1 MNKLEHTM
9 IRKRSML
16 LTVTVL
22 LLCIAVGSLRY
33 YTLVTQTVYE
43 ESVSHL
49 RELLHQTGTVLNG
62 FVEHNMIYL
71 HMRSISIQEIDE
83 DEDIQQYLEKVKEE
97 TGYTRFYFLSRE
109 GDYITPDGE
118 TGNLGLQGS
127 LADQIENNKDF
138 IMKAVRPGQPQLL
151 VFISPRGHGSY
162 RGFSYDA
169 IALAYD
175 NESMVKEVDTLAY
188 DGTSGSYVVHGDGRI
203 VINNGLEREDGT
215 YNWLGFLQEHAQ
227 LSEKEFTGLTKDF
240 KAGQSGSMRLKLNG
254 TDFYMLYEPTGIEDW
269 MLVAVVPTDIVNKN
283 MDKLQFCT
291 ILLVGGIF
299 AALGIVLILMIVR
312 ANGVKLKQKN
322 TELLYRDELFI
333 KLSRNVDDVFMM
345 LDIASGKPDY
355 VSPNIERLL
364 GISVEEVLQDVHIL
378 DKLHPEDTRKQKVER
393 LEEIQNNEQR
403 EWDFEY
409 IHQKTREHRWFHIVA
424 MGSEVEG
431 RSKYI
436 FVMSDRTEDKKINQA
451 LEEAVNAAE
460 AANRAKSTFLSNI
473 SHDIRTPMNAI
484 SGFTTLAISSMDQKE
499 KVRDYL
505 AKIQVSGDHLMSL
518 INDVLDM
525 SRIES
530 GRIHLEESEVKL
542 TEVLNEL
549 ETITSGHVQAK
560 QLKLSVDAREMEN
573 ETVFC
578 DKTRLNQILLNLLA
592 NAIKFTPVGGRIS
605 VRLRQLPGTQE
616 DKTVCGIAVYEFH
629 VKDNGIGMSP
639 EFIKKIF
646 DPFERER
653 TSTVSRVPGTGLGMS
668 ISKSLVEMM
677 GGTIEVQSEQGKG
690 TESVIRIPMR
700 VCSEEKPGDHCA
712 GEKRRD
718 HDFGRPSADRAEETF
733 SPMTAGNDFSGRR
746 VLLVEDN
753 ELNREIATAILREY
767 GFEVDIAENGAIA
780 VEKVQSA
787 APDTYDIVLMDVLM
801 PVMDGYEATRRIRAL
816 EDPARAKI
824 RILAMTANA
833 FEEDRKAAFAAGM
846 DGFLSKP
853 IDIDELWKTLRR
865 LLQS

>member
-1 MNKLEHTM
+1 M
-9 IRKRSML
+9 IRRQSML

-22 LLCIAVGSLRY
+22 LCIAAGSLLY

-62 FVEHNMIYL
+62 FVEHNMTYL

-83 DEDIQQYLEKVKEE
+83 DEDIQQYLEKV
-97 TGYTRFYFLSRE
+97 
-109 GDYITPDGE
+109 
-118 TGNLGLQGS
+118 
-127 LADQIENNKDF
+127 
-138 IMKAVRPGQPQLL
+138 
-151 VFISPRGHGSY
+151 
-162 RGFSYDA
+162 
-169 IALAYD
+169 
-175 NESMVKEVDTLAY
+175 
-188 DGTSGSYVVHGDGRI
+188 
-203 VINNGLEREDGT
+203 
-215 YNWLGFLQEHAQ
+215 
-227 LSEKEFTGLTKDF
+227 
-240 KAGQSGSMRLKLNG
+240 
-254 TDFYMLYEPTGIEDW
+254 
-269 MLVAVVPTDIVNKN
+269 
-283 MDKLQFCT
+283 
-291 ILLVGGIF
+291 
-299 AALGIVLILMIVR
+299 
-312 ANGVKLKQKN
+312 
-322 TELLYRDELFI
+322 
-333 KLSRNVDDVFMM
+333 
-345 LDIASGKPDY
+345 
-355 VSPNIERLL
+355 
-364 GISVEEVLQDVHIL
+364 
-378 DKLHPEDTRKQKVER
+378 ER
-393 LEEIQNNEQR
+393 LEGIQNEEQR
-403 EWDFEY
+403 EWNFEY
-409 IHQKTREHRWFHIVA
+409 IHQKTRERRWFHIVA
-424 MGSEVEG
+424 MRSEVEG

-436 FVMSDRTEDKKINQA
+436 FVMSDRTEDKKVNQA
-451 LEEAVNAAE
+451 LEEAAHAAE

-542 TEVLNEL
+542 PEVLSEL

-560 QLKLSVDAREMEN
+560 QLKLSVDAGEIAN
-573 ETVFC
+573 ETVCC
-578 DKTRLNQILLNLLA
+578 DKTRLNQILLNLLS

-616 DKTVCGIAVYEFH
+616 NKTVCGIAVYEFR

-668 ISKSLVEMM
+668 ISKNLVEMM

-690 TESVIRIPMR
+690 TEFMIRIPMR
-700 VCSEEKPGDHCA
+700 VCSGEKSADHCS
-712 GEKRRD
+712 GEKRMD
-718 HDFGRPSADRAEETF
+718 HDFGRPSADRVEETF
-733 SPMTAGNDFSGRR
+733 SPMTAGNDFSGRH

-753 ELNREIATAILREY
+753 ELNREIATAILRGY
-767 GFEVDIAENGAIA
+767 GFEVDTAENGAIA

-833 FEEDRKAAFAAGM
+833 FEEDRKAAFVAGM

-865 LLQS
+865 LLQD

>member
-1 MNKLEHTM
+1 M

-22 LLCIAVGSLRY
+22 LLCIAVGGLRY

-83 DEDIQQYLEKVKEE
+83 DEDIQQYLEKAKEE
-97 TGYTRFYFLSRE
+97 TGHTHFYFLSRE
-109 GDYITPDGE
+109 GDYITPDGV
-118 TGNLGLQGS
+118 TGNLGLEGS
-127 LADQIENNKDF
+127 PADPIKNNEDF
-138 IMKAVRPGQPQLL
+138 IMKAVLPGQSQML

-175 NESMVKEVDTLAY
+175 NASMVKEVDTLAY

-203 VINNGLEREDGT
+203 VIDNGLEREDGT

-312 ANGVKLKQKN
+312 ANGVKLKRKN
-322 TELLYRDELFI
+322 TEILYRDELFT
-333 KLSRNVDDVFMM
+333 KLSRNVDDIFMM
-345 LDIASGKPDY
+345 LDIVSGKPDY

-378 DKLHPEDTRKQKVER
+378 DKLHPEDTLKQKVEC
-393 LEEIQNNEQR
+393 LEGIQNNEQR

-409 IHQKTREHRWFHIVA
+409 IHQKTRERRWFHIVA

-484 SGFTTLAISSMDQKE
+484 SGFTRLAISSMDQKE

-542 TEVLNEL
+542 PEVLNEL
-549 ETITSGHVQAK
+549 ETITSGHVQDK

-578 DKTRLNQILLNLLA
+578 DKTRLNQILLNLLS

-616 DKTVCGIAVYEFH
+616 DKTVCGIAVYEFR

-668 ISKSLVEMM
+668 ISKNLVEMM

-700 VCSEEKPGDHCA
+700 VCSEEKPADHCSGE
-712 GEKRRD
+712 GEKRMD
-718 HDFGRPSADRAEETF
+718 HDFGRPSADRMEETF
-733 SPMTAGNDFSGRR
+733 STMTAGNDFSGRH

-753 ELNREIATAILREY
+753 ELNREIAIAILREY

>member
-1 MNKLEHTM
+1 M
-9 IRKRSML
+9 IRRQSML

-22 LLCIAVGSLRY
+22 LLCIAAGSLRY

-62 FVEHNMIYL
+62 FVEHNMTYL

-109 GDYITPDGE
+109 GRYITPDGV
-118 TGNLGLQGS
+118 TGNLGLEGS
-127 LADQIENNKDF
+127 PADPIKNNEDF
-138 IMKAVRPGQPQLL
+138 IMKAVLPGQSQLL

-188 DGTSGSYVVHGDGRI
+188 DGTSGSYVVHGDGRV
-203 VINNGLEREDGT
+203 VINNGLEREDGI
-215 YNWLGFLQEHAQ
+215 YNWLGFLREHVQ
-227 LSEKEFTGLTKDF
+227 LSEKEFTGLTNDF
-240 KAGQSGSMRLKLNG
+240 KKGQSGSMRLKLNG

-283 MDKLQFCT
+283 MNKLQFCT

-299 AALGIVLILMIVR
+299 AALGIILILMVVR
-312 ANGVKLKQKN
+312 ANGVKLKRKN
-322 TELLYRDELFI
+322 TELLYRDELFT
-333 KLSRNVDDVFMM
+333 KLSRNVDDIFMM
-345 LDIASGKPDY
+345 LDIVSGKPDY

-364 GISVEEVLQDVHIL
+364 GISVEEVLHDVHVL

-393 LEEIQNNEQR
+393 LEGIQNEEQR

-409 IHQKTREHRWFHIVA
+409 IHQKTRERRWFHIVA
-424 MGSEVEG
+424 MRSEVEG

-436 FVMSDRTEDKKINQA
+436 FVMSDRTEDKKVNQA
-451 LEEAVNAAE
+451 LEEAAHAAE

-484 SGFTTLAISSMDQKE
+484 SGFTTLAIRSMDQKE

-542 TEVLNEL
+542 PEVLSEL

-560 QLKLSVDAREMEN
+560 QLKLSVDAGEIAN
-573 ETVFC
+573 ETICC
-578 DKTRLNQILLNLLA
+578 DKTRLNQILLNLLS

-616 DKTVCGIAVYEFH
+616 NKTVCGIAVYEFR

-653 TSTVSRVPGTGLGMS
+653 TSTVSRFPGTGLGMS
-668 ISKSLVEMM
+668 ISKNLVEMM

-690 TESVIRIPMR
+690 TEFMIRIPMR
-700 VCSEEKPGDHCA
+700 VCSGEKSADHCS
-712 GEKRRD
+712 GEKWMD
-718 HDFGRPSADRAEETF
+718 HDFGRPSADRVEETF
-733 SPMTAGNDFSGRR
+733 SPMTAGNNFSGRH

-767 GFEVDIAENGAIA
+767 GFEVDTAENGAIA

-816 EDPARAKI
+816 ENPARAKI

-833 FEEDRKAAFAAGM
+833 FEEDRKAAFAVGM

>member
-1 MNKLEHTM
+1 MNKHEHAM
-9 IRKRSML
+9 IRRRSML

-22 LLCIAVGSLRY
+22 LCIAAGSLRY

-71 HMRSISIQEIDE
+71 HMRSISIQEIDG
-83 DEDIQQYLEKVKEE
+83 DEDIQQYLEKV
-97 TGYTRFYFLSRE
+97 
-109 GDYITPDGE
+109 
-118 TGNLGLQGS
+118 
-127 LADQIENNKDF
+127 
-138 IMKAVRPGQPQLL
+138 
-151 VFISPRGHGSY
+151 
-162 RGFSYDA
+162 
-169 IALAYD
+169 
-175 NESMVKEVDTLAY
+175 
-188 DGTSGSYVVHGDGRI
+188 
-203 VINNGLEREDGT
+203 
-215 YNWLGFLQEHAQ
+215 
-227 LSEKEFTGLTKDF
+227 
-240 KAGQSGSMRLKLNG
+240 
-254 TDFYMLYEPTGIEDW
+254 
-269 MLVAVVPTDIVNKN
+269 
-283 MDKLQFCT
+283 
-291 ILLVGGIF
+291 
-299 AALGIVLILMIVR
+299 
-312 ANGVKLKQKN
+312 
-322 TELLYRDELFI
+322 
-333 KLSRNVDDVFMM
+333 
-345 LDIASGKPDY
+345 
-355 VSPNIERLL
+355 
-364 GISVEEVLQDVHIL
+364 
-378 DKLHPEDTRKQKVER
+378 ER
-393 LEEIQNNEQR
+393 LEGIQNEEQR
-403 EWDFEY
+403 EWNFEY
-409 IHQKTREHRWFHIVA
+409 IHQKTRERRWFHIVA
-424 MGSEVEG
+424 MRSEVEG

-436 FVMSDRTEDKKINQA
+436 FVMTDRTEDKKVNQA
-451 LEEAVNAAE
+451 LEEAAHAAE

-484 SGFTTLAISSMDQKE
+484 SGFTTLAIRSMDQKE

-525 SRIES
+525 NRIES

-542 TEVLNEL
+542 PEVLSEL

-560 QLKLSVDAREMEN
+560 QLKLSVDAGEIAN
-573 ETVFC
+573 ETVCC
-578 DKTRLNQILLNLLA
+578 DKTRLNQILLNLLS

-616 DKTVCGIAVYEFH
+616 NKTVCGIAVYEFR

-668 ISKSLVEMM
+668 ISKNLVEMM
-677 GGTIEVQSEQGKG
+677 GGAIEVQSEQGKG
-690 TESVIRIPMR
+690 TEFMIRIPMR
-700 VCSEEKPGDHCA
+700 VCSGEKSADHCS
-712 GEKRRD
+712 GEKRMD
-718 HDFGRPSADRAEETF
+718 HDFGRPSADRVEETF
-733 SPMTAGNDFSGRR
+733 SPMTAGNDFSGRH

-753 ELNREIATAILREY
+753 ELNREIATAILRGY
-767 GFEVDIAENGAIA
+767 GFEVDTAENGAIA

>member
-1 MNKLEHTM
+1 M
-9 IRKRSML
+9 IRRQSML

-22 LLCIAVGSLRY
+22 LLCIAAGSLRY

-62 FVEHNMIYL
+62 FVEHNMTYL

-83 DEDIQQYLEKVKEE
+83 DEDIQQYLEKV
-97 TGYTRFYFLSRE
+97 
-109 GDYITPDGE
+109 
-118 TGNLGLQGS
+118 
-127 LADQIENNKDF
+127 
-138 IMKAVRPGQPQLL
+138 
-151 VFISPRGHGSY
+151 
-162 RGFSYDA
+162 
-169 IALAYD
+169 
-175 NESMVKEVDTLAY
+175 
-188 DGTSGSYVVHGDGRI
+188 
-203 VINNGLEREDGT
+203 
-215 YNWLGFLQEHAQ
+215 
-227 LSEKEFTGLTKDF
+227 
-240 KAGQSGSMRLKLNG
+240 
-254 TDFYMLYEPTGIEDW
+254 
-269 MLVAVVPTDIVNKN
+269 
-283 MDKLQFCT
+283 
-291 ILLVGGIF
+291 
-299 AALGIVLILMIVR
+299 
-312 ANGVKLKQKN
+312 
-322 TELLYRDELFI
+322 
-333 KLSRNVDDVFMM
+333 
-345 LDIASGKPDY
+345 
-355 VSPNIERLL
+355 
-364 GISVEEVLQDVHIL
+364 
-378 DKLHPEDTRKQKVER
+378 ER
-393 LEEIQNNEQR
+393 LEGIQNEEQR

-409 IHQKTREHRWFHIVA
+409 IHQKTRERRWFHIVA
-424 MGSEVEG
+424 MRSEVEG

-436 FVMSDRTEDKKINQA
+436 FVMSDRTEDKKVNQA
-451 LEEAVNAAE
+451 LEEVAHAAE

-484 SGFTTLAISSMDQKE
+484 SGFTTLAIRSMDQKE

-542 TEVLNEL
+542 PEMLSEL

-560 QLKLSVDAREMEN
+560 QLKLSVAAGEIAN
-573 ETVFC
+573 ETVCC
-578 DKTRLNQILLNLLA
+578 DKTRLNQILLNLLS

-616 DKTVCGIAVYEFH
+616 NKTVCGIAVYEFR

-668 ISKSLVEMM
+668 ISKNLVEMM

-690 TESVIRIPMR
+690 TEFMIRVPMR
-700 VCSEEKPGDHCA
+700 VCCEEKQADHCS
-712 GEKRRD
+712 GEKRMD
-718 HDFGRPSADRAEETF
+718 HDFGRPSADRGEETF
-733 SPMTAGNDFSGRR
+733 SPMTAGNDFSGRH

-753 ELNREIATAILREY
+753 ELNREIATAILRGY
-767 GFEVDIAENGAIA
+767 GFEVDTAENGAIA

-816 EDPARAKI
+816 EDPIRAKI

-833 FEEDRKAAFAAGM
+833 FEEDRRAAFAAGM

-865 LLQS
+865 LLQD

>member
-1 MNKLEHTM
+1 MNKHEHAM
-9 IRKRSML
+9 IRRRSML

-22 LLCIAVGSLRY
+22 LCIAAGSLRY

-62 FVEHNMIYL
+62 FVEHNMTYL

-83 DEDIQQYLEKVKEE
+83 DEDIQQYLEKV
-97 TGYTRFYFLSRE
+97 
-109 GDYITPDGE
+109 
-118 TGNLGLQGS
+118 
-127 LADQIENNKDF
+127 
-138 IMKAVRPGQPQLL
+138 
-151 VFISPRGHGSY
+151 
-162 RGFSYDA
+162 
-169 IALAYD
+169 
-175 NESMVKEVDTLAY
+175 
-188 DGTSGSYVVHGDGRI
+188 
-203 VINNGLEREDGT
+203 
-215 YNWLGFLQEHAQ
+215 
-227 LSEKEFTGLTKDF
+227 
-240 KAGQSGSMRLKLNG
+240 
-254 TDFYMLYEPTGIEDW
+254 
-269 MLVAVVPTDIVNKN
+269 
-283 MDKLQFCT
+283 
-291 ILLVGGIF
+291 
-299 AALGIVLILMIVR
+299 
-312 ANGVKLKQKN
+312 
-322 TELLYRDELFI
+322 
-333 KLSRNVDDVFMM
+333 
-345 LDIASGKPDY
+345 
-355 VSPNIERLL
+355 
-364 GISVEEVLQDVHIL
+364 
-378 DKLHPEDTRKQKVER
+378 ER
-393 LEEIQNNEQR
+393 LEGIQNEEQR
-403 EWDFEY
+403 EWNFEY
-409 IHQKTREHRWFHIVA
+409 IHQKTRERRWFHIVA
-424 MGSEVEG
+424 MRSEVEG

-436 FVMSDRTEDKKINQA
+436 FVMSDRTEDKKVNRA
-451 LEEAVNAAE
+451 LEEAAHAAE

-484 SGFTTLAISSMDQKE
+484 SGFTTLAIRSMDQKE

-542 TEVLNEL
+542 PEVLSEL

-560 QLKLSVDAREMEN
+560 QLKLSVDAGEIAN
-573 ETVFC
+573 ETVCC
-578 DKTRLNQILLNLLA
+578 DKTRLNQILLNLLS

-616 DKTVCGIAVYEFH
+616 NKTACGIAVYEFR

-668 ISKSLVEMM
+668 ISKNLVEMM

-690 TESVIRIPMR
+690 TEFMIRIPMR
-700 VCSEEKPGDHCA
+700 VCCEEKQADHCS
-712 GEKRRD
+712 GEKRMD
-718 HDFGRPSADRAEETF
+718 HDFGRPSADRVEETF
-733 SPMTAGNDFSGRR
+733 SPMTAGNDFSGRH

-753 ELNREIATAILREY
+753 ELNREIATAILRGY
-767 GFEVDIAENGAIA
+767 GFEVDTAENGAIA

-801 PVMDGYEATRRIRAL
+801 PVMDGYEAIRRIRAL

-833 FEEDRKAAFAAGM
+833 FEEDRRAAFAAGM

-865 LLQS
+865 LLQD

>member
-1 MNKLEHTM
+1 M
-9 IRKRSML
+9 IRRQSML

-22 LLCIAVGSLRY
+22 LLCIAAGSLRY

-62 FVEHNMIYL
+62 FVEHNMTYL

-83 DEDIQQYLEKVKEE
+83 DEDIQQYLEKV
-97 TGYTRFYFLSRE
+97 
-109 GDYITPDGE
+109 
-118 TGNLGLQGS
+118 
-127 LADQIENNKDF
+127 
-138 IMKAVRPGQPQLL
+138 
-151 VFISPRGHGSY
+151 
-162 RGFSYDA
+162 
-169 IALAYD
+169 
-175 NESMVKEVDTLAY
+175 
-188 DGTSGSYVVHGDGRI
+188 
-203 VINNGLEREDGT
+203 
-215 YNWLGFLQEHAQ
+215 
-227 LSEKEFTGLTKDF
+227 
-240 KAGQSGSMRLKLNG
+240 
-254 TDFYMLYEPTGIEDW
+254 
-269 MLVAVVPTDIVNKN
+269 
-283 MDKLQFCT
+283 
-291 ILLVGGIF
+291 
-299 AALGIVLILMIVR
+299 
-312 ANGVKLKQKN
+312 
-322 TELLYRDELFI
+322 
-333 KLSRNVDDVFMM
+333 
-345 LDIASGKPDY
+345 
-355 VSPNIERLL
+355 
-364 GISVEEVLQDVHIL
+364 
-378 DKLHPEDTRKQKVER
+378 ER
-393 LEEIQNNEQR
+393 LEGIQNEEQR

-409 IHQKTREHRWFHIVA
+409 IHQKTRERRWFHIVA
-424 MGSEVEG
+424 MRSEVEG

-436 FVMSDRTEDKKINQA
+436 FVMSDRTEDKKVNQA
-451 LEEAVNAAE
+451 LEEVAHAAE

-484 SGFTTLAISSMDQKE
+484 SGFTTLAIRSMDQKE

-542 TEVLNEL
+542 PEMLSEL

-560 QLKLSVDAREMEN
+560 QLKLSVAAGEIAN
-573 ETVFC
+573 ETVCC
-578 DKTRLNQILLNLLA
+578 DKTRLNQILLNLLS

-616 DKTVCGIAVYEFH
+616 NKTACGIAVYEFR

-668 ISKSLVEMM
+668 ISKNLVEMM

-690 TESVIRIPMR
+690 TEFMIRVPMR
-700 VCSEEKPGDHCA
+700 VCCEEKQADHCS
-712 GEKRRD
+712 GEKRMD
-718 HDFGRPSADRAEETF
+718 HDFGRPSADRVEETF
-733 SPMTAGNDFSGRR
+733 SPMTAGNDFSGRH

-753 ELNREIATAILREY
+753 ELNREIATAILRGY
-767 GFEVDIAENGAIA
+767 GFEVDTAENGAIA

-816 EDPARAKI
+816 EDPIRAKI

-833 FEEDRKAAFAAGM
+833 FEEDRRAAFAAGM

-865 LLQS
+865 LLQD

>member
-1 MNKLEHTM
+1 M
-9 IRKRSML
+9 IRRRSVL

-22 LLCIAVGSLRY
+22 LCIAAGSLRY

-62 FVEHNMIYL
+62 FVEHNMTYL
-71 HMRSISIQEIDE
+71 HMRSISIQEIDG
-83 DEDIQQYLEKVKEE
+83 DEDIQQYLEKV
-97 TGYTRFYFLSRE
+97 
-109 GDYITPDGE
+109 
-118 TGNLGLQGS
+118 
-127 LADQIENNKDF
+127 
-138 IMKAVRPGQPQLL
+138 
-151 VFISPRGHGSY
+151 
-162 RGFSYDA
+162 
-169 IALAYD
+169 
-175 NESMVKEVDTLAY
+175 
-188 DGTSGSYVVHGDGRI
+188 
-203 VINNGLEREDGT
+203 
-215 YNWLGFLQEHAQ
+215 
-227 LSEKEFTGLTKDF
+227 
-240 KAGQSGSMRLKLNG
+240 
-254 TDFYMLYEPTGIEDW
+254 
-269 MLVAVVPTDIVNKN
+269 
-283 MDKLQFCT
+283 
-291 ILLVGGIF
+291 
-299 AALGIVLILMIVR
+299 
-312 ANGVKLKQKN
+312 
-322 TELLYRDELFI
+322 
-333 KLSRNVDDVFMM
+333 
-345 LDIASGKPDY
+345 
-355 VSPNIERLL
+355 
-364 GISVEEVLQDVHIL
+364 
-378 DKLHPEDTRKQKVER
+378 ER
-393 LEEIQNNEQR
+393 LEGIQNEEQR

-409 IHQKTREHRWFHIVA
+409 IHQKTRERRWFHIVA
-424 MGSEVEG
+424 MRSEVEG

-436 FVMSDRTEDKKINQA
+436 FVMSDRTEDKKVNQA
-451 LEEAVNAAE
+451 LEEAAHAAE

-484 SGFTTLAISSMDQKE
+484 SGFTTLAIRSMDQKE

-530 GRIHLEESEVKL
+530 GRIHFEESEVKL
-542 TEVLNEL
+542 PEVLSEL

-560 QLKLSVDAREMEN
+560 QLKLSVDAGEIAN
-573 ETVFC
+573 ETVCC
-578 DKTRLNQILLNLLA
+578 DKTRLNQILLNLLS

-616 DKTVCGIAVYEFH
+616 NKTVCGIAVYEFR
-629 VKDNGIGMSP
+629 VKDNGIGMSS

-668 ISKSLVEMM
+668 ISKNLVEMM

-690 TESVIRIPMR
+690 TEFMIRIPMR
-700 VCSEEKPGDHCA
+700 VCSGEKPADHCS
-712 GEKRRD
+712 GEKRMD
-718 HDFGRPSADRAEETF
+718 HDFGRPSADRVEETF
-733 SPMTAGNDFSGRR
+733 SPTPAGNDFSGRH

-753 ELNREIATAILREY
+753 ELNREIATAILRGY
-767 GFEVDIAENGAIA
+767 GFEVDTAENGAIA

-801 PVMDGYEATRRIRAL
+801 SVMDGYEATRRIRAL

-824 RILAMTANA
+824 RILVMTANA
-833 FEEDRKAAFAAGM
+833 FEEDRKAAFATGM

-865 LLQS
+865 LLQD

>member
-1 MNKLEHTM
+1 MNKHEHAM
-9 IRKRSML
+9 IRRQSML

-22 LLCIAVGSLRY
+22 LLCIAAGSLRY

-62 FVEHNMIYL
+62 FVEHNMTYL

-83 DEDIQQYLEKVKEE
+83 DEDIQQYLEKAK
-97 TGYTRFYFLSRE
+97 
-109 GDYITPDGE
+109 
-118 TGNLGLQGS
+118 
-127 LADQIENNKDF
+127 
-138 IMKAVRPGQPQLL
+138 
-151 VFISPRGHGSY
+151 
-162 RGFSYDA
+162 
-169 IALAYD
+169 
-175 NESMVKEVDTLAY
+175 
-188 DGTSGSYVVHGDGRI
+188 
-203 VINNGLEREDGT
+203 
-215 YNWLGFLQEHAQ
+215 
-227 LSEKEFTGLTKDF
+227 
-240 KAGQSGSMRLKLNG
+240 RLKG
-254 TDFYMLYEPTGIEDW
+254 
-269 MLVAVVPTDIVNKN
+269 
-283 MDKLQFCT
+283 
-291 ILLVGGIF
+291 
-299 AALGIVLILMIVR
+299 
-312 ANGVKLKQKN
+312 
-322 TELLYRDELFI
+322 
-333 KLSRNVDDVFMM
+333 
-345 LDIASGKPDY
+345 
-355 VSPNIERLL
+355 
-364 GISVEEVLQDVHIL
+364 
-378 DKLHPEDTRKQKVER
+378 
-393 LEEIQNNEQR
+393 IQNEEQR
-403 EWDFEY
+403 EWNFEY
-409 IHQKTREHRWFHIVA
+409 IHQKTRERRWFHIVA
-424 MGSEVEG
+424 MRSEVEG

-436 FVMSDRTEDKKINQA
+436 FVMSDRTEDKKVNQA
-451 LEEAVNAAE
+451 LEEAAHAAE

-484 SGFTTLAISSMDQKE
+484 SGFTTLAIRSMDQKE

-542 TEVLNEL
+542 PEVLSEL

-560 QLKLSVDAREMEN
+560 QLKLSVDAGEIAN
-573 ETVFC
+573 ETVCC
-578 DKTRLNQILLNLLA
+578 DKTRLNQILLNLLS

-616 DKTVCGIAVYEFH
+616 NKTACGIAVYEFR

-668 ISKSLVEMM
+668 ISKNLVEMM

-690 TESVIRIPMR
+690 TEFMIRIPMR
-700 VCSEEKPGDHCA
+700 VCCEEKQADHCS
-712 GEKRRD
+712 GEKRMD
-718 HDFGRPSADRAEETF
+718 HDFGRPSADRVEETF
-733 SPMTAGNDFSGRR
+733 SPMTAGNDFSGRH

-753 ELNREIATAILREY
+753 ELNREIATAILRGY
-767 GFEVDIAENGAIA
+767 GFEVDTAENGAIA

-833 FEEDRKAAFAAGM
+833 FEEDRRAAFAAGM

-865 LLQS
+865 LLQD

>member
-9 IRKRSML
+9 IRRRSML
-16 LTVTVL
+16 LTVMVL

-71 HMRSISIQEIDE
+71 HMRSILIQEIDE
-83 DEDIQQYLEKVKEE
+83 DEDIQQYLEKAKEE
-97 TGYTRFYFLSRE
+97 TGYTQFYFLSRE
-109 GDYITPDGE
+109 GDYITPDGV
-118 TGNLGLQGS
+118 TGNLGLEGS
-127 LADQIENNKDF
+127 PADPIKNNEDF
-138 IMKAVRPGQPQLL
+138 IMKAVLPGQSQML

-175 NESMVKEVDTLAY
+175 NASMVKEVDTLAY
-188 DGTSGSYVVHGDGRI
+188 DGTSGSYVVHGDGRV
-203 VINNGLEREDGT
+203 VINNGLEREDGI

-322 TELLYRDELFI
+322 TEILYRDELFT
-333 KLSRNVDDVFMM
+333 KLSRNVDDIFMM
-345 LDIASGKPDY
+345 LDIVSGKPDY

-364 GISVEEVLQDVHIL
+364 GISVEEVLQDVHVL
-378 DKLHPEDTRKQKVER
+378 DKLHPEDTLKQKVER
-393 LEEIQNNEQR
+393 LEGIQNEEQR

-409 IHQKTREHRWFHIVA
+409 IHQKTRERRWFHIVA

-436 FVMSDRTEDKKINQA
+436 YVMSDRTEDKKVNQA
-451 LEEAVNAAE
+451 LEEAAHAAE

-499 KVRDYL
+499 KVREYL

-542 TEVLNEL
+542 PEVLSEL

-560 QLKLSVDAREMEN
+560 QLKLSVDAGEIAN
-573 ETVFC
+573 ETVCC
-578 DKTRLNQILLNLLA
+578 DKTRLNQILLNLLS

-616 DKTVCGIAVYEFH
+616 DKTVCGIAVYEFR

-653 TSTVSRVPGTGLGMS
+653 TSTVSRVQGTGLGMS

-690 TESVIRIPMR
+690 TESMIRIPMR
-700 VCSEEKPGDHCA
+700 VCSEEKPADHCSGE
-712 GEKRRD
+712 GEKRMD
-718 HDFGRPSADRAEETF
+718 HDFGRH
-733 SPMTAGNDFSGRR
+733 

-753 ELNREIATAILREY
+753 ELNREIAIAILREY
-767 GFEVDIAENGAIA
+767 GFEVDTAENGAIA
-780 VEKVQSA
+780 VEKVQNA

-865 LLQS
+865 LLQD

>member
-1 MNKLEHTM
+1 M
-9 IRKRSML
+9 IRRQSML

-22 LLCIAVGSLRY
+22 LLCIAAGSLRY

-62 FVEHNMIYL
+62 FVEHNMTYL

-83 DEDIQQYLEKVKEE
+83 DEDIQQYLEKAK
-97 TGYTRFYFLSRE
+97 
-109 GDYITPDGE
+109 
-118 TGNLGLQGS
+118 
-127 LADQIENNKDF
+127 
-138 IMKAVRPGQPQLL
+138 
-151 VFISPRGHGSY
+151 
-162 RGFSYDA
+162 
-169 IALAYD
+169 
-175 NESMVKEVDTLAY
+175 
-188 DGTSGSYVVHGDGRI
+188 
-203 VINNGLEREDGT
+203 
-215 YNWLGFLQEHAQ
+215 
-227 LSEKEFTGLTKDF
+227 
-240 KAGQSGSMRLKLNG
+240 RLKG
-254 TDFYMLYEPTGIEDW
+254 
-269 MLVAVVPTDIVNKN
+269 
-283 MDKLQFCT
+283 
-291 ILLVGGIF
+291 
-299 AALGIVLILMIVR
+299 
-312 ANGVKLKQKN
+312 
-322 TELLYRDELFI
+322 
-333 KLSRNVDDVFMM
+333 
-345 LDIASGKPDY
+345 
-355 VSPNIERLL
+355 
-364 GISVEEVLQDVHIL
+364 
-378 DKLHPEDTRKQKVER
+378 
-393 LEEIQNNEQR
+393 IQNEEQR
-403 EWDFEY
+403 EWNFEY
-409 IHQKTREHRWFHIVA
+409 IHQKTRERRWFHIVA
-424 MGSEVEG
+424 MRSEVEG

-436 FVMSDRTEDKKINQA
+436 FVMSDRTEDKKVNQA
-451 LEEAVNAAE
+451 LEEAAHAAE

-484 SGFTTLAISSMDQKE
+484 SGFTTLAIRSMDQKE

-542 TEVLNEL
+542 PEVLSEL

-560 QLKLSVDAREMEN
+560 QLKLSVDAGEIAN
-573 ETVFC
+573 ETVCC
-578 DKTRLNQILLNLLA
+578 DKTRLNQILLNLLS

-616 DKTVCGIAVYEFH
+616 NKTACGIAVYEFR

-668 ISKSLVEMM
+668 ISKNLVEMM

-690 TESVIRIPMR
+690 TEFMIRIPMR
-700 VCSEEKPGDHCA
+700 VCCEEKQADHCS
-712 GEKRRD
+712 GEKRMD
-718 HDFGRPSADRAEETF
+718 HDFGRPSADRVEETF
-733 SPMTAGNDFSGRR
+733 SPMTAGNDFSGRH

-753 ELNREIATAILREY
+753 ELNREIATAILRGY
-767 GFEVDIAENGAIA
+767 GFEVDTAENGAIA

-833 FEEDRKAAFAAGM
+833 FEEDRRAAFAAGM

-865 LLQS
+865 LLQD

>member
-1 MNKLEHTM
+1 
-9 IRKRSML
+9 ML

-22 LLCIAVGSLRY
+22 LLCIAAGSLRY

-62 FVEHNMIYL
+62 FVEHNMTYL

-83 DEDIQQYLEKVKEE
+83 DEDIQQYLEKAK
-97 TGYTRFYFLSRE
+97 
-109 GDYITPDGE
+109 
-118 TGNLGLQGS
+118 
-127 LADQIENNKDF
+127 
-138 IMKAVRPGQPQLL
+138 
-151 VFISPRGHGSY
+151 
-162 RGFSYDA
+162 
-169 IALAYD
+169 
-175 NESMVKEVDTLAY
+175 
-188 DGTSGSYVVHGDGRI
+188 
-203 VINNGLEREDGT
+203 
-215 YNWLGFLQEHAQ
+215 
-227 LSEKEFTGLTKDF
+227 
-240 KAGQSGSMRLKLNG
+240 RLKG
-254 TDFYMLYEPTGIEDW
+254 
-269 MLVAVVPTDIVNKN
+269 
-283 MDKLQFCT
+283 
-291 ILLVGGIF
+291 
-299 AALGIVLILMIVR
+299 
-312 ANGVKLKQKN
+312 
-322 TELLYRDELFI
+322 
-333 KLSRNVDDVFMM
+333 
-345 LDIASGKPDY
+345 
-355 VSPNIERLL
+355 
-364 GISVEEVLQDVHIL
+364 
-378 DKLHPEDTRKQKVER
+378 
-393 LEEIQNNEQR
+393 IQNEEQR
-403 EWDFEY
+403 EWNFEY
-409 IHQKTREHRWFHIVA
+409 IHQKTRERRWFHIVA
-424 MGSEVEG
+424 MRSEVEG

-436 FVMSDRTEDKKINQA
+436 FVMSDRTEDKKVNQA
-451 LEEAVNAAE
+451 LEEAAHAAE

-484 SGFTTLAISSMDQKE
+484 SGFTTLAIRSMDQKE

-542 TEVLNEL
+542 PEVLSEL

-560 QLKLSVDAREMEN
+560 QLKLSVDAGEIAN
-573 ETVFC
+573 ETVCC
-578 DKTRLNQILLNLLA
+578 DKTRLNQILLNLLS

-616 DKTVCGIAVYEFH
+616 NKTACGIAVYEFR

-668 ISKSLVEMM
+668 ISKNLVEMM

-690 TESVIRIPMR
+690 TEFMIRIPMR
-700 VCSEEKPGDHCA
+700 VCCEEKQADHCS
-712 GEKRRD
+712 GEKRMD
-718 HDFGRPSADRAEETF
+718 HDFGRPSADRVEETF
-733 SPMTAGNDFSGRR
+733 SPMTAGNDFSGRH

-753 ELNREIATAILREY
+753 ELNREIATAILRGY
-767 GFEVDIAENGAIA
+767 GFEVDTAENGAIA

-833 FEEDRKAAFAAGM
+833 FEEDRRAAFAAGM

-865 LLQS
+865 LLQD